1 VKRRLSLASHK
12 KERFDPNEI
21 RPIPACDF
29 LGCQPHERG
38 TERAFASEVMG
49 RVLESSAMV
58 RRFRQGHPGVIV
70 LSTILVLITPHVLP
84 AQQSTTP
91 PSSLPTTPLAPGENV
106 SGQLPSCDLCRTPEP
121 RKGSDLHLHR
131 LPRDKTLRPHKKPK
145 GMHRPSRRSLR
156 SLLPH
161 HTPNQF
167 STRER
172 TLEHGQA
179 QAIDGDT
186 IRYGAERIR
195 IRGLNTP
202 ELTEPG
208 GRESLE
214 RLSELLREGTIR
226 IVPHGKDVY
235 DRTVADVFV
244 NGQNV
249 AEILINEGYT
259 KPRS

>member
-1 VKRRLSLASHK
+1 
-12 KERFDPNEI
+12 
-21 RPIPACDF
+21 
-29 LGCQPHERG
+29 
-38 TERAFASEVMG
+38 MG
-49 RVLESSAMV
+49 RVLESLAIV

-91 PSSLPTTPLAPGENV
+91 PSSLPTTPLSPGDYAT
-106 SGQLPSCDLCRTPEP
+106 GQLPLCDLCRKPEP
-121 RKGSDLHLHR
+121 RAGSDLRSHR
-131 LPRDKTLRPHKKPK
+131 LPRDKALHPHKKPK
-145 GMHRPSRRSLR
+145 DMHRPSRHSLR

-161 HTPNQF
+161 YAPNRIGG
-167 STRER
+167 RER
-172 TLEHGQA
+172 TLEPRQV

-186 IRYGAERIR
+186 IRFGAERIR
-195 IRGLNTP
+195 IRGLNAP

-249 AEILINEGYT
+249 AEILINEGYR